1 MHDTSRYSDRAIATA
16 APPQDDLM
24 PRLPAVGAAA
34 AWPEPMTAVRLLAQ
48 RGLLPAY
55 THT

>member
-1 MHDTSRYSDRAIATA
+1 MILLGIAIALPQ
-16 APPQDDLM
+16 PPRRLKDDLM
-24 PRLPAVGAAA
+24 PRLARAAA
-34 AWPEPMTAVRLLAQ
+34 AWPEPMTAVGLLAQ